1 MPDAALVTMVAALR
15 EHDVG
20 FTSLHEK
27 LDTTPPAA
35 ALSQGLR
42 RRHHRRAPPPDFA
55 GSGKLIRVH
64 GVGVDDSPTPSGMPP
79 ST

>member
-1 MPDAALVTMVAALR
+1 MTMVAALR

-27 LDTTPPAA
+27 LDTTPPGGRPAA
-35 ALSQGLR
+35 GATSSSSPSGS
-42 RRHHRRAPPPDFA
+42 PPGFA

-64 GVGVDDSPTPSGMPP
+64 GVGVDDSPTVPGQ
-79 ST
+79 